1 MIVVETPL
9 RIGLIGGGT
18 DIPSFYEKE
27 PGYVLSAAIDKYV
40 YVVLKE
46 RFDDLIYVNYSKKEI
61 VESVDDLNHDLV
73 REAMRA
79 TGLTKGIEVTTLA
92 DIPAEG
98 TGLGSSSSILVALLH
113 AMYAL
118 QGELRSK
125 EELAREA
132 CHIEITILGRPIGKQ
147 DQYAAAYG
155 DIRLFGFRADGGVTV
170 DAINLDENTRRRVAQ
185 NLMLVYTNQQRS
197 ASAILARQ
205 GERRDENLTALRRLR
220 DMALLARRE
229 LEAGNVD
236 ALGEMLHENWQI
248 KQTLADGITNDR
260 IDEMYETA
268 RRAGAL
274 GGKVTGAGGGGFLL
288 LYCRPGDH
296 EAVREALG
304 HPRILNCA
312 IDRAG
317 TRVVFQTRR

>member
-9 RIGLIGGGT
+9 RIGLFGGGT

-98 TGLGSSSSILVALLH
+98 TGLGSSSAILVALLH
-113 AMYAL
+113 AMYAM

-170 DAINLDENTRRRVAQ
+170 DPISLDENTRRRVAQ

-197 ASAILARQ
+197 ASAIRGSADWSRPMIPIMARSCSSS
-205 GERRDENLTALRRLR
+205 G
-220 DMALLARRE
+220 
-229 LEAGNVD
+229 
-236 ALGEMLHENWQI
+236 
-248 KQTLADGITNDR
+248 
-260 IDEMYETA
+260 
-268 RRAGAL
+268 
-274 GGKVTGAGGGGFLL
+274 
-288 LYCRPGDH
+288 
-296 EAVREALG
+296 
-304 HPRILNCA
+304 
-312 IDRAG
+312 
-317 TRVVFQTRR
+317 